1 MLKKAAEKT
10 DKTQRRAI
18 MSYFQALAFVLTLLL
33 TALPVMARGPAVED
47 FVGIEV
53 DHPEQTPQGTEG
65 LFNFEKEIHQ
75 YEAKQK
81 TVPQGARK
89 VASSS
94 PEQSPSP
101 MTIFTIALVCALP
114 VMIWGMMMH
123 NLRQRAKAESASN
136 IEVLEKYRREKE
148 EARKTQ
154 EDYRKVS

>member
-1 MLKKAAEKT
+1 
-10 DKTQRRAI
+10 

-81 TVPQGARK
+81 SPSKTSQA

-94 PEQSPSP
+94 TSKTTSV
-101 MTIFTIALVCALP
+101 TSLLTIALICALP
-114 VMIWGMMMH
+114 LMIWGMMMH
-123 NLRQRAKAESASN
+123 NLRQRAKVESASN

-148 EARKTQ
+148 EARKSQ